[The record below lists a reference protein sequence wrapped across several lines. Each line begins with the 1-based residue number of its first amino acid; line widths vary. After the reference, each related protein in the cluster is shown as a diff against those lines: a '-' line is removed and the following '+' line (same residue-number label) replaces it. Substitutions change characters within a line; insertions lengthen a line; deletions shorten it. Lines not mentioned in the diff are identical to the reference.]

1 MPDPTW
7 VMCPQCKNMVPARVL
22 ETHGGDTACAACWHE
37 LLAGWDRYNEEL
49 ERIEHDSREAVES

>member
-1 MPDPTW
+1 
-7 VMCPQCKNMVPARVL
+7 MVPARVL